1 MSIHAIVLSEA
12 NAEVSTRI
20 EARYPQHYA
29 LNNTFFLVRSDKI
42 TEKVAIDVGI
52 KGDERIED
60 ALGVVF
66 KLNGTYAGYA
76 SRALWDWLTIEE

>member
-1 MSIHAIVLSEA
+1 MSIHAVVLSEA
-12 NAEVSTRI
+12 NAEVSERI
-20 EARYPQHYA
+20 AVQYPQHYV

>member
-1 MSIHAIVLSEA
+1 MSIHAVVLTEA
-12 NAEVSTRI
+12 NAEVSKRI
-20 EARYPQHYA
+20 EVRYPQHYA
-29 LNNTFFLVRSDKI
+29 LNNTFFLVRSEEI

-52 KGDERIED
+52 KGDERVED

-76 SRALWDWLTIEE
+76 PCALGLAYY

>member
-1 MSIHAIVLSEA
+1 MSIHAVVLTEA
-12 NAEVSTRI
+12 NAEVSKRI
-20 EARYPQHYA
+20 EMRYPQHYA
-29 LNNTFFLVRSDKI
+29 LNNTFFLVRSEEI

-52 KGDERIED
+52 KGDERVED

-76 SRALWDWLTIEE
+76 PRALWDWLTIEE

>member
-1 MSIHAIVLSEA
+1 MSIHAVVLTEA
-12 NAEVSTRI
+12 NAEVSKRI
-20 EARYPQHYA
+20 EMRYPQHYA
-29 LNNTFFLVRSDKI
+29 LNNTFFLVRSEEI

-52 KGDERIED
+52 KGDERVED

-76 SRALWDWLTIEE
+76 PCALGLAYY

>member
-12 NAEVSTRI
+12 NAEVSERI
-20 EARYPQHYA
+20 AVQYPQHYA

-52 KGDERIED
+52 KGDARIED

>member
-12 NAEVSTRI
+12 NAEVSKRI
-20 EARYPQHYA
+20 EAQYPQHYA
-29 LNNTFFLVRSDKI
+29 LNNTFFLVRSDEI

-52 KGDERIED
+52 KGDERTED

-76 SRALWDWLTIEE
+76 SRALWDWLTIED